1 MSLTVAT
8 AIPVPEPYA
17 SQLRDARD
25 GFGDGQALVTPTH
38 VTLLGPTDVD
48 ASMLAAYEEHLAA
61 VASAN
66 AGFRIHL
73 RGTGS
78 FRPLSPVVFV
88 ALAEGISSCEQ
99 LAAAIRSGPVHRE
112 HDYPYHPHITV
123 AQSVPEEALDRAF
136 RELGEYEAEFT
147 VAGFTLYEHVEDR
160 WWVHEEYLLGG

>member
-1 MSLTVAT
+1 MVTVAT

-17 SQLRDARD
+17 SQLRDARE

-38 VTLLGPTDVD
+38 VTLLGPTEVD
-48 ASMLAAYEEHLAA
+48 ASTLAAYEQHLAEVAA
-61 VASAN
+61 VRT
-66 AGFRIHL
+66 GFRIHL

-99 LAAAIRSGPVHRE
+99 LASAIRSGPVHRE

-123 AQSVPEEALDRAF
+123 AHGVPEEALDRAF
-136 RELGEYEAEFT
+136 RELAGYEAEFPVT
-147 VAGFTLYEHVEDR
+147 GFTLYEHVEER
-160 WWVHEEYLLGG
+160 WRVHKEYRLGG